1 MEKRK
6 LELLSPARNHEIA
19 KAAIDC
25 GADAVYI
32 GYEKFGA
39 RSVATNSL
47 EDIKKTVNYAHLFG
61 ARVYVTMNTLLFDE
75 ELNAAKQ
82 AVNELYEAKVDAI
95 IVQDMA

>member
-1 MEKRK
+1 MKK
-6 LELLSPARNHEIA
+6 KQLELLSPARNYEIA

-47 EDIKKTVNYAHLFG
+47 EDIKKVVDYAHLFG
-61 ARVYVTMNTLLFDE
+61 ARVYVTMNTLLLDE
-75 ELNAAKQ
+75 ELSAAKK
-82 AVNELYEAKVDAI
+82 AV
-95 IVQDMA
+95 